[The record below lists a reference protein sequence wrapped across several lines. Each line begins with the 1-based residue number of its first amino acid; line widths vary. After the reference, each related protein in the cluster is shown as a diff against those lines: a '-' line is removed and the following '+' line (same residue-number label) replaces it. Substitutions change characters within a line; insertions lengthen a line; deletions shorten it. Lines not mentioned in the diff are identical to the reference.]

1 MSKKNRNTNK
11 ALKALKRR
19 SSYRRG
25 GRTTAKDFGRSY
37 RERQLNPKKE
47 DKTGSGPVKTVGRK
61 EGIAKG
67 KKEEKEE
74 IAKKMLSKNHPISD
88 IADLTGLSISEI
100 EKL

>member
-47 DKTGSGPVKTVGRK
+47 DKPGSGPVKTVGRK
-61 EGIAKG
+61 EPTKQ
-67 KKEEKEE
+67 
-74 IAKKMLSKNHPISD
+74 PI
-88 IADLTGLSISEI
+88 
-100 EKL
+100 KPFQ